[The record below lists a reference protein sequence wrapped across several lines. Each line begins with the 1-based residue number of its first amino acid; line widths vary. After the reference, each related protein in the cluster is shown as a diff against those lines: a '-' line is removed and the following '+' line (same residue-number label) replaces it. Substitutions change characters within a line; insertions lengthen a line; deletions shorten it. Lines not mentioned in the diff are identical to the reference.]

1 MYPTRPDRES
11 PTAIVAERPFSL
23 FLNPGWFLT
32 PLDFD
37 LGAANEFGKLVAQAA
52 LSESTL
58 VGVTTRSTELP

>member
-11 PTAIVAERPFSL
+11 PTVIVAERPFSSS
-23 FLNPGWFLT
+23 LNPGWFLT

-37 LGAANEFGKLVAQAA
+37 LDAANEFGKLVAQAA
-52 LSESTL
+52 LSESSL